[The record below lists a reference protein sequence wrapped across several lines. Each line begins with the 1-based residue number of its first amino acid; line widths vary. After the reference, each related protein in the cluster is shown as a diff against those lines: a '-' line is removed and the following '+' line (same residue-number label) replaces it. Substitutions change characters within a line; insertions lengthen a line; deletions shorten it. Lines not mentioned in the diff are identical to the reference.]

1 VAAAEDPAA
10 AEADLRE
17 FLDSPRVR
25 ERADDDL
32 TLFLAACGT
41 REDPPPG

>member
-1 VAAAEDPAA
+1 
-10 AEADLRE
+10 
-17 FLDSPRVR
+17 VR